1 MAEPKFV
8 AGVDGCPGG
17 WVCFLV
23 DIHSMST
30 SVQVIDLPVWLRNRP
45 PGLACVGIDIPIG
58 LLDGPRACDI
68 AARKLLGARRGS
80 SVFPTPCRV
89 AVRAGSYE
97 KASAVNR
104 STTGRSLSRQA
115 WGIAPKIRQVDD
127 AITSSCQQWAF
138 EVHPE
143 ISFWNLNGKNPMK
156 FKKKSKEGKA
166 ERLLLLR
173 TPFPGIDLHLQ
184 TRPHHVGADD
194 LLDAAAAAWTA
205 LRYRAGNAESVC
217 NAEHDDKGLTAT
229 IYF

>member
-1 MAEPKFV
+1 MAEPEFV
-8 AGVDGCPGG
+8 AGVDGCRDG

-23 DIHSMST
+23 DLHSRST
-30 SVQVIDLPVWLRNRP
+30 SVQVINLPVWLRNRP
-45 PGLACVGIDIPIG
+45 PGVACVGIDIPIG

-97 KASAVNR
+97 KASAANR
-104 STTGRSLSRQA
+104 STTGRGLSRQA

-143 ISFWNLNGKNPMK
+143 ISFWNLNGKNPMR
-156 FKKKSKEGKA
+156 FKKKTKQGKE

-173 TPFPGIDLHLQ
+173 TPFPGIDLHLES
-184 TRPHHVGADD
+184 RPHYVGADD

-217 NAEHDDKGLTAT
+217 NAEHDDKGLAAT